1 MMDRHNPPRMGAS
14 QRYGPTP
21 FRHNIRI
28 GIILMPTLVT
38 LIGFGGKLSAA
49 IIMIGAMVRPFC
61 TSCVLQCSLQRMG
74 VLEQSDDGPLH
85 KGMMC
90 FLGRRLPT

>member
-1 MMDRHNPPRMGAS
+1 MGPS

-38 LIGFGGKLSAA
+38 LIGFGGKLTAA

-61 TSCVLQCSLQRMG
+61 TAHMLYCVLKRMG
-74 VLEQSDDGPLH
+74 VLEQDADGLLH
-85 KGMMC
+85 MDITHILLC
-90 FLGRRLPT
+90 RLPT

>member
-1 MMDRHNPPRMGAS
+1 MGPS

-49 IIMIGAMVRPFC
+49 IIMIGAMVRLLC
-61 TSCVLQCSLQRMG
+61 LSCVQQC
-74 VLEQSDDGPLH
+74 VL
-85 KGMMC
+85 K
-90 FLGRRLPT
+90 RLAGALRQWHLAHGHDALP

>member
-1 MMDRHNPPRMGAS
+1 MIGSRENPPRVGAS

-28 GIILMPTLVT
+28 GIILVPTLVT

-49 IIMIGAMVRPFC
+49 IIMIGAMVRPSF
-61 TSCVLQCSLQRMG
+61 
-74 VLEQSDDGPLH
+74 DI
-85 KGMMC
+85 
-90 FLGRRLPT
+90 